1 MDAYKHI
8 ERQIGEYIAARY
20 RSVVEVGVGRNFDA
34 AWIISDAGVT
44 ILCTDI
50 KAPATDPGVPFV
62 EDDLYSPDLSLY
74 QGADLIYS
82 LRPAIEMVP
91 PLIDLAKTV
100 GCDLLVY
107 HLGFETYGDGG
118 ETIDCGVILHRYV
131 KAQKKSSVA

>member
-1 MDAYKHI
+1 MGDYKHI
-8 ERQIGEYIAARY
+8 ERQIGEYIAAHY

-34 AWIISDAGVT
+34 AWVISDAGVT
-44 ILCTDI
+44 ILCTDMR
-50 KAPATDPGVPFV
+50 PPPTD
-62 EDDLYSPDLSLY
+62 
-74 QGADLIYS
+74 
-82 LRPAIEMVP
+82 MVP

-131 KAQKKSSVA
+131 TAQKKSSVA

>member
-1 MDAYKHI
+1 MGDYKHI
-8 ERQIGEYIAARY
+8 ERQIGEYIAAHY

-34 AWIISDAGVT
+34 AWVISDAGVT

-50 KAPATDPGVPFV
+50 KTPGMNPGVPFA

-74 QGADLIYS
+74 RGADLIYS
-82 LRPAIEMVP
+82 IRPAVEMVP
-91 PLIDLAKTV
+91 PLIDLAKTI

-131 KAQKKSSVA
+131 TAQKKSSVA